1 MTGSGSGRRAL
12 PWLMLATLSG
22 AVHALFSAIWAAG
35 SGLLLSTVGQ
45 VAREI
50 SALGPSRRALLL
62 GVIAAAKAGVT
73 AVPLVDAALRS
84 SDGVFRALVRGG
96 ELVAG
101 VCLAVYGVVSMAA
114 SAVGLIGAMSGAQ
127 QSPADLTALWGH
139 LGIWDLLFALWG
151 VGILGYLR
159 TTSTTRTMN
168 KEAASC

>member
-1 MTGSGSGRRAL
+1 
-12 PWLMLATLSG
+12 
-22 AVHALFSAIWAAG
+22 
-35 SGLLLSTVGQ
+35 
-45 VAREI
+45 
-50 SALGPSRRALLL
+50 
-62 GVIAAAKAGVT
+62 
-73 AVPLVDAALRS
+73 
-84 SDGVFRALVRGG
+84 
-96 ELVAG
+96 
-101 VCLAVYGVVSMAA
+101 MAA